1 MNTIEPRI
9 GFVIGEKL
17 DLKRIDEILY
27 THENKQAA
35 SCKVVLDY
43 MEMDPEIFLSRP
55 FSSTEEVLIKDPDLL
70 EAELSQ
76 LYDFVWV
83 EVLGGI
89 ERHGHPSVT
98 ISDIEYE
105 GKLIHTLDN
114 RVLIFLRDII
124 IDNHGR
130 ELLRKI
136 CHVPKTLQWLA
147 LPKKDGKTPHP
158 DYILGEMEQWIRKL
172 IAYKVDDK

>member
-1 MNTIEPRI
+1 MIELRL
-9 GFVIGEKL
+9 GFVIGEK
-17 DLKRIDEILY
+17 IDCNKVRETLY
-27 THENKQAA
+27 AHENKQAA
-35 SCKVVLDY
+35 SCRVVLNF

-55 FSSTEEVLIKDPDLL
+55 FSSTEEVHIKDPDLL

-136 CHVPKTLQWLA
+136 CHVPKPLQCLI
-147 LPKKDGKTPHP
+147 LPKTDGKTPSP
-158 DYILGEMEQWIRKL
+158 SFILEEMEQWVRKL